1 MSNYAFPTTIVD
13 NFFDDPRL
21 IREYALGLEYT
32 PDIHY
37 GWSGTRSKSLDD
49 INKPLFGQIIHR
61 FLSLS
66 YDLESTSIQWRAKA
80 HFQKIDNI
88 CNHAW
93 VHTDPDLVTG
103 IIYLND
109 PSIPELGTSIY
120 ESNIA
125 NANLLNLDK
134 RSELYQYPERSKE
147 LDHFRKENNEQ
158 FIESI
163 VVKNKFNR
171 LIAFDS
177 HLYHSA
183 EGIDDDDTHDR
194 LTLVFFIEK
203 LNVDEY
209 PLQRLRRRSI

>member
-1 MSNYAFPTTIVD
+1 M
-13 NFFDDPRL
+13 
-21 IREYALGLEYT
+21 
-32 PDIHY
+32 
-37 GWSGTRSKSLDD
+37 
-49 INKPLFGQIIHR
+49 
-61 FLSLS
+61 
-66 YDLESTSIQWRAKA
+66 
-80 HFQKIDNI
+80 
-88 CNHAW
+88 
-93 VHTDPDLVTG
+93 
-103 IIYLND
+103 
-109 PSIPELGTSIY
+109 
-120 ESNIA
+120 
-125 NANLLNLDK
+125 
-134 RSELYQYPERSKE
+134 YQYPERSKE